1 MEEDKDKLELEE
13 TDTLGDNK
21 QDQSENHKTTKTMK
35 KLNTS
40 SINLKD
46 ISKLQ
51 NKHNAKPKRGRGGT
65 HNFPNKREDQKGHV
79 IQRIG
84 YPLINS
90 FADSITPETRAVTDE
105 ELSNRLIEYFTFTID
120 NEKIPT
126 VEGMALHLGYDVAT
140 LRRWQF
146 GQEGSTPFR
155 RSLIKKAKGLLA
167 AFDAELVMENK
178 VNPTGYIFRAKNYYG
193 MKDVQDHVIS
203 ATDPLGDKEDPEV
216 IRKRLESGV
225 AFEPEFKEID

>member
-1 MEEDKDKLELEE
+1 MEEDKDKLKLEE
-13 TDTLGDNK
+13 TDTLEDDK
-21 QDQSENHKTTKTMK
+21 QDQCEKHKSK

-46 ISKLQ
+46 ISKLK

-84 YPLINS
+84 YPLVDA
-90 FADSITPETRAVTDE
+90 FAHSITPETRAVTDQ
-105 ELSNRLIEYFTFTID
+105 ELSDRLIEYFSFTID

-126 VEGMALHLGYDVAT
+126 VEGMALYLGYEVST
-140 LRRWQF
+140 LNRWQH

-203 ATDPLGDKEDPEV
+203 AADPLGDKEDPEA
-216 IRKRLESGV
+216 IRKRLENGV
-225 AFEPEFKEID
+225 AFEADFEEID

>member
-13 TDTLGDNK
+13 TDTLEDNK
-21 QDQSENHKTTKTMK
+21 QNQSEKHKTKE
-35 KLNTS
+35 LDTS

-46 ISKLQ
+46 ISKLK
-51 NKHNAKPKRGRGGT
+51 NKHNAKPRRGRGGT
-65 HNFPNKREDQKGHV
+65 HNFPSKREDQKGHV

-84 YPLINS
+84 YPLIDS
-90 FADSITPETRAVTDE
+90 FADSITPETRAVTDQ
-105 ELSNRLIEYFTFTID
+105 ELSDRLVEYFTFTID

-126 VEGMALHLGYDVAT
+126 IEGMALHLGYDVAT

-203 ATDPLGDKEDPEV
+203 ASDPLGDKEDPEA

-225 AFEPEFKEID
+225 AFEADFEEID

>member
-13 TDTLGDNK
+13 TDTLEDNK
-21 QDQSENHKTTKTMK
+21 QNQNKRHTKTTNSK
-35 KLNTS
+35 KLDTS

-51 NKHNAKPKRGRGGT
+51 NKHNAKPRRGRGGT
-65 HNFPNKREDQKGHV
+65 HNFPSKREDQKGHV

-84 YPLINS
+84 YPLIDS
-90 FADSITPETRAVTDE
+90 FADSITPETRAVTDQ
-105 ELSNRLIEYFTFTID
+105 ELSDRLIEYFTFTID

-203 ATDPLGDKEDPEV
+203 ATDPLGDKEDPEA

-225 AFEPEFKEID
+225 AFEADFEEID